1 MDNTYTVRYD
11 DGERM
16 QDRTFTPDDVKS
28 IEFEQQYITITYA
41 DDSRE
46 MWPWQSIIYV
56 REE

>member
-1 MDNTYTVRYD
+1 MKYKYIV
-11 DGERM
+11 
-16 QDRTFTPDDVKS
+16 
-28 IEFEQQYITITYA
+28 EFEQQYITITFA